1 MGDEA
6 SKIMLGYHLVLADGY
21 KYLGGSGIFIWY
33 LTLAGS
39 SAPHRHLFIPLPM
52 DRGEN
57 WKGKN
62 VITCGIE
69 INIIWQIK
77 QQQKNLP
84 NHHHAPLQTNRE
96 EKKNKKLKKASKD
109 KKALNQEKCCQKR
122 ICSSVT
128 DAQPGPKQLLLWLTS
143 LPSRLIPELN
153 VIRCGMSLWSFG
165 ISCPVC
171 VPSSQLLVHPQPVPW
186 WAEGRKGFDSVQG
199 LLSNS

>member
-52 DRGEN
+52 DSGEN

-77 QQQKNLP
+77 QQQKTSQITTM
-84 NHHHAPLQTNRE
+84 APFKQTER
-96 EKKNKKLKKASKD
+96 KKKLKS
-109 KKALNQEKCCQKR
+109 
-122 ICSSVT
+122 
-128 DAQPGPKQLLLWLTS
+128 
-143 LPSRLIPELN
+143 
-153 VIRCGMSLWSFG
+153 
-165 ISCPVC
+165 
-171 VPSSQLLVHPQPVPW
+171 
-186 WAEGRKGFDSVQG
+186 
-199 LLSNS
+199 